1 METIQKFG
9 QIWHSAAKRI
19 LLLLGILL
27 IGLRAYPHCAYPLRT
42 PECIVCTAEKEIGVR
57 ENGTNNDGVRI
68 REYLRAVN
76 VHKPAPFCAAFV
88 AWVLNQCG
96 IPHSINAWSPSATA
110 KNRIYDRRKP
120 NENRITPEGG
130 DVGTLYYP
138 SLKRIGHVLIITKW
152 GDKWVETIEG
162 NTTEAGT
169 RETRSGNDGVFKRK
183 RLKSTIYQV
192 SRWR

>member
-42 PECIVCTAEKEIGVR
+42 PECIVCMAEKEIGVR
-57 ENGTNNDGVRI
+57 ENGTNNSGKRI
-68 REYLRAVN
+68 AEYLAYTN
-76 VHKPAPFCAAFV
+76 VYTPSAWCSSFCA
-88 AWVLNQCG
+88 WLMGQCG
-96 IPHSINAWSPSATA
+96 IPHTINAWSPSATA
-110 KNRIYDRRKP
+110 RNRIYDRRKP